1 MLANLQT
8 KFNED
13 ECRNLFDQYHTDKSE
28 FALSKEDIRRFL
40 FDLMEAQ
47 GLKAIVPEKALTAVL
62 RTLILNFTAGK
73 NSVTW
78 IEWKSFFVYLQNT
91 PLEVILSKVTAPYTP
106 QDLKKARYYALQRKD
121 STNIPVVAELST
133 LLNEGREE
141 RPLYLSLDFAD
152 FRVYICQPGINADE
166 GEALSLGENIL
177 DRFEVSEE
185 KLTHFPPDVNRQIG
199 IEHQALT
206 HIASTWCKA
215 TSFMSGKTKEI
226 SDWDKNNLKVKE
238 SVNSTWNLAKS
249 TWTSSGIGGF
259 FSTTAAKVNS
269 MATEMDE
276 ALKISDKVKK
286 ARDDAAAGVTTAKK
300 TLLSNTTLAA
310 AVDKGM
316 STSENMVKEMKRQI
330 NKEKYVNSTS
340 SPGN

>member
-1 MLANLQT
+1 MLANLEI
-8 KFNED
+8 KFSED
-13 ECRNLFDQYHTDKSE
+13 ECRNLFDQYHTDKSD
-28 FALSKEDIRRFL
+28 FALSKEDLRRFL

-47 GLKAIVPEKALTAVL
+47 GLKAIVPEEALTAVL
-62 RTLILNFTAGK
+62 RTLILNYNAGK
-73 NSVTW
+73 DCVTW

-106 QDLKKARYYALQRKD
+106 QDLKNARYFVLQRKD
-121 STNIPVVAELST
+121 RTKIPAVAELST
-133 LLNEGREE
+133 LFNEGREE

-152 FRVYICQPGINADE
+152 FRVYICQPGINDE
-166 GEALSLGENIL
+166 DLEAISFGGNIL

-185 KLTHFPPDVNRQIG
+185 ELTHFPPDVNRQIG

-215 TSFMSGKTKEI
+215 TSFVSGKTQEI
-226 SDWDKNNLKVKE
+226 NDWDKNNLQVKD
-238 SVNSTWNLAKS
+238 SVKSTWNLAKS

-269 MATEMDE
+269 MATEVDE
-276 ALKISDKVKK
+276 TLKISDKVKK
-286 ARDDAAAGVTTAKK
+286 VRDDAAAGVTTAKE
-300 TLLSNTTLAA
+300 TLLSNTTFAA
-310 AVDKGM
+310 AVDKGL

-340 SPGN
+340 PPEN